1 MQELSRIQHGEY
13 ALEEKVKSCRCAME
27 EKVAEMKNSL
37 NTFKE
42 ELSDAKSMIEEISA
56 KQEEMQQKIEQLQQE
71 KRRES
76 RKMKAKRAQKDDH
89 GSQTVP
95 TPLQGSPFR
104 SINLPEPV
112 LINEDFTSLLH
123 NVTYEKVSDTRIMPM
138 GEGGVKVIAGPGAAI
153 ETDDSLKPSLATEG
167 QSKMHLPSTVWKQ
180 PKDTKDWGDE
190 YISKEQPERGKDMGQ
205 SRYSSADNII
215 CEPSLAAKRQNIA
228 LELLESERKYVI
240 NLSLILKIKATL
252 QGPDVKRSTKE
263 RSFFPNSLRFLVQQH
278 VDLLHALQERVLSW
292 PRQGILGDI
301 FLKLTNDENNFLDY
315 YVAYLR
321 DLPECIS
328 LIHVVILKEV
338 EEEIKSDL
346 YILFFHIVQR
356 IPEYLI
362 HLQVGPQDGNC
373 LVELLSQQVTFNSEL
388 VFEPVQNV
396 LKFTEQEHPDYYL
409 LLVCVQRLR
418 VFISH
423 YSLLFQCNED
433 LLIQKRKK
441 LKKSSLVKLYK
452 GLTSQCTS
460 QEVSPTPSAASMR
473 DSGIHTEET
482 IQSFPAAPSSGTTTP
497 HLMPQMKKPQP
508 TVIENIQAVKPPDW
522 EMESR
527 KHERPENILASSQLT
542 EQELKALTA
551 PLQSIPE
558 MEYEAPPA
566 DAVGNTERA
575 IRTSVELLQ
584 DARNFAPSYE
594 EFDYPGEVFT
604 MPGPYEEDTFQNLA
618 LFENCSPA
626 SSESS
631 LDICFLRPVNFTSEP
646 ERTDHAL
653 QPLPKSCTPV
663 SSSTYK
669 REMFHSKGKQLS
681 RSLKELPRSAE
692 GVSTRLYSTR
702 SSSGSR
708 LQQKQE
714 RSVQPHMISASSRSS
729 QRSYFPPQRGA
740 SEKPSFLEE
749 LHAEDNTRFCQK
761 DDNEQTSFSDHNPRH
776 EPKGGFRSSFR
787 KLFKKK

>member
-1 MQELSRIQHGEY
+1 MDSNRQEGETESVPVSTPATQISQLQALASELKAGFTEAMQELSRIQHGEY

-123 NVTYEKVSDTRIMPM
+123 NVTYEKVSDTRIMPI
-138 GEGGVKVIAGPGAAI
+138 GEGVKVVAGP
-153 ETDDSLKPSLATEG
+153 
-167 QSKMHLPSTVWKQ
+167 
-180 PKDTKDWGDE
+180 
-190 YISKEQPERGKDMGQ
+190 
-205 SRYSSADNII
+205 
-215 CEPSLAAKRQNIA
+215 AKRQNIA

-263 RSFFPNSLRFLVQQH
+263 RSFFPSSLRYLVQQH

-362 HLQVGPQDGNC
+362 HLQ
-373 LVELLSQQVTFNSEL
+373 
-388 VFEPVQNV
+388 NV
-396 LKFTEQEHPDYYL
+396 LKFTDQEHPDYYL

-460 QEVSPTPSAASMR
+460 QEVSPTPSAASIR
-473 DSGIHTEET
+473 DSGIHSEET
-482 IQSFPAAPSSGTTTP
+482 IQPFPPGPSSGATTP

-508 TVIENIQAVKPPDW
+508 TMMENIQAVKTPDW

-527 KHERPENILASSQLT
+527 KHERPENILSSSQLT

-558 MEYEAPPA
+558 MEYEAPPI
-566 DAVGNTERA
+566 DAVGNTERG
-575 IRTSVELLQ
+575 IRSSVELLQ
-584 DARNFAPSYE
+584 DARNFAPNYE

-604 MPGPYEEDTFQNLA
+604 TPGPYEDDTFQNLA

-653 QPLPKSCTPV
+653 QPLPKSCTP
-663 SSSTYK
+663 
-669 REMFHSKGKQLS
+669 
-681 RSLKELPRSAE
+681 
-692 GVSTRLYSTR
+692 
-702 SSSGSR
+702 
-708 LQQKQE
+708 
-714 RSVQPHMISASSRSS
+714 
-729 QRSYFPPQRGA
+729 
-740 SEKPSFLEE
+740 E